1 MTINQDYAPAASAN
15 PALSRPAVSQA
26 PNAGALGSE
35 KRAAVRFI
43 YNAAGDC
50 VATNGSQR

>member
-26 PNAGALGSE
+26 PNCGALGSE

-50 VATNGSQR
+50 VAANSNQR